1 MKVSGP
7 LLFPPMARLKAPR
20 PPISLTP
27 HAERPV
33 PAPRSAG
40 GLTYAASGVDIE
52 AGDKMVEMIQSTMR
66 RTHTPRVL
74 NRPWGFA
81 GLFRLDYNES
91 LFRKN
96 YKDPV
101 LVACTDG
108 VGSKVKLACQM
119 GVYDT
124 VGIDCVAMNVNDMIV
139 EGAEPLFFLDYI
151 GISKLEPARAAAI
164 VTGVAAGCRESGCA
178 LLGGETSEMPD
189 IYDEGDFDLAG
200 FAVGVLEL
208 DRAIDTSRVEEG
220 DVIIGLPSS
229 GIHSNGYSLVRRI
242 VSDAGLD
249 LERVYPELDKKRTLG
264 DVLLT
269 PTRIYVRPIVKLLQK
284 YTVKKIVS
292 GMANIT
298 GGGLPGNVSRALHKK
313 VNARLESS
321 TWAVPA
327 VFEFLQKQG
336 RVDRAEMFNVFNMGI
351 GYVIIVRPAFARSV
365 VAHLKRLKEQP
376 TIIGKIVKGKGE
388 VEIV

>member
-1 MKVSGP
+1 MARVKPLSSAQSVPLPAGP
-7 LLFPPMARLKAPR
+7 LSVP
-20 PPISLTP
+20 
-27 HAERPV
+27 
-33 PAPRSAG
+33 PAP
-40 GLTYAASGVDIE
+40 LTYAASGVDIE
-52 AGDKMVEMIQSTMR
+52 AGDKMVDMIQSMMK

-91 LFRKN
+91 LFRRN

-151 GISKLEPARAAAI
+151 GINKLDPATAAAI
-164 VTGVAAGCRESGCA
+164 VKGVAAGCRESNCA

-189 IYDEGDFDLAG
+189 IYDAGDFDLAG

-208 DRAIDTSRVEEG
+208 DRAIDSSRVEVG

-242 VSDAGLD
+242 VKDANLD
-249 LERVYPELDKKRTLG
+249 LNRVYPELDRKQTLG
-264 DVLLT
+264 QVLLT

-284 YTVKKIVS
+284 YTVKKVVS

-298 GGGLPGNVSRALHKK
+298 GGGLPGNVCRALHRK
-313 VNARLESS
+313 VNARLDAS
-321 TWAVPA
+321 TWKVQP
-327 VFEFLQKQG
+327 VFEFLQKHG
-336 RVDRAEMFNVFNMGI
+336 RVERAEMFNVFNMGI
-351 GYVIIVRPAFARSV
+351 GYVLIVRPKFARSV
-365 VAHLKRLKEQP
+365 VAHLRRLKEQP
-376 TIIGKIVKGKGE
+376 VIIGEIVKGKGD
-388 VEIV
+388 VVLA